1 MISSDKFIFTKEEE
15 EIRNK
20 IISLKAEAG
29 SHSPSIHT
37 LTELIPGLNINVDA
51 CFLSNPYATEL
62 YMDYF
67 KREILDKGKLRD
79 LLEFY
84 PSQND
89 VIAYLLSQS
98 IGIDSKKIFIGNG
111 AIEIIQAIIHRFAK
125 KKMVVNIPTFS
136 SYYEFAT
143 ENLEIDFFKL
153 EKSNNYNLDIDEYI
167 EFIKK
172 SRPDSL
178 VLINPNNPTGNY
190 IIKSDLIRILNEL
203 SFVENIIIDESFIH
217 FAFEDEFYSEV
228 TLSKLVDEYKNLYI
242 VKSMSKDFG
251 IAGIRAGYAIMNE
264 NKIEA
269 LLKNGYLWNSNG
281 LAEHFFR
288 LYGKHDFVT
297 KYQVVRKRY
306 IEETQQFIIDI
317 AKVPNIKVFPSSANF
332 VLVELPSGVSSE
344 LVTSILLIRHGIY
357 VRNCDDKI
365 GLEGSYLR
373 IASRGKKDNQL
384 IIDSLIDLFS

>member
-1 MISSDKFIFTKEEE
+1 
-15 EIRNK
+15 
-20 IISLKAEAG
+20 
-29 SHSPSIHT
+29 
-37 LTELIPGLNINVDA
+37 
-51 CFLSNPYATEL
+51 
-62 YMDYF
+62 
-67 KREILDKGKLRD
+67 
-79 LLEFY
+79 
-84 PSQND
+84 
-89 VIAYLLSQS
+89 
-98 IGIDSKKIFIGNG
+98 
-111 AIEIIQAIIHRFAK
+111 
-125 KKMVVNIPTFS
+125 MVVNIPTFS

-143 ENLEIDFFKL
+143 DDLEIDFFKL
-153 EKSNNYNLDIDEYI
+153 EKENNYNLDIDEYI

-172 SRPDSL
+172 SKPDSL

-203 SFVENIIIDESFIH
+203 SFVDNIIIDESFIH

-251 IAGIRAGYAIMNE
+251 IAGIRAGYAIMDE
-264 NKIEA
+264 KKIEK

-332 VLVELPSGVSSE
+332 VLVELPAGVYSE
-344 LVTSILLIRHGIY
+344 LVSSIVLIRHGIY

-384 IIDSLIDLFS
+384 IIESLNELFS